1 MKRGTFWCILVV
13 GGKKWGKVG
22 KTVDNFSKA
31 KMFIG
36 EYHHS
41 IDEKGRLALPTKFRK
56 ELAQGIV
63 VTRGLDHCLFV
74 YTQAMWEKMAGR
86 IGNLPMN
93 QKNNRAFAR
102 LMLAGAMDSKID
114 GQGRV
119 VLPDYLR
126 TFGGLTKNV
135 VVAGVQDRL
144 EIWDEAE
151 WARYTKDAEQH
162 SEEIA
167 EAIELFQNEV

>member
-1 MKRGTFWCILVV
+1 
-13 GGKKWGKVG
+13 
-22 KTVDNFSKA
+22 
-31 KMFIG
+31 MFIG
-36 EYHHS
+36 EYHHT

-56 ELAQGIV
+56 DLSEGVV

-74 YTQAMWEKMAGR
+74 YTQKMWDKMAQR
-86 IGNLPMN
+86 LANLPMN
-93 QKNNRAFAR
+93 QKNNRAFTR

-119 VLPDYLR
+119 ILPDYLR
-126 TFGGLTKNV
+126 SFAQLGKNV

-144 EIWDEAE
+144 EIWDESE
-151 WARYTKDAEQH
+151 WERYTKDAEQH

-167 EAIELFQNEV
+167 EAIELFQNEQ

>member
-1 MKRGTFWCILVV
+1 
-13 GGKKWGKVG
+13 
-22 KTVDNFSKA
+22 
-31 KMFIG
+31 MFIG
-36 EYHHS
+36 EYHHN

-56 ELAQGIV
+56 ELAQGVV

-74 YTQAMWEKMAGR
+74 YTQEMWEKVAGR

-135 VVAGVQDRL
+135 VIAGVQDRL
-144 EIWDEAE
+144 EIWDESE
-151 WARYTKDAEQH
+151 WNRYTKDAEQH

-167 EAIELFQNEV
+167 EAIELFQNEA

>member
-1 MKRGTFWCILVV
+1 
-13 GGKKWGKVG
+13 
-22 KTVDNFSKA
+22 
-31 KMFIG
+31 MFIG
-36 EYHHS
+36 EYHHN

-56 ELAQGIV
+56 DLAKGIV

-74 YTQAMWEKMAGR
+74 YTQEMWEKMAGR
-86 IGNLPMN
+86 IANLPMN

-102 LMLAGAMDSKID
+102 LMMAGAMDSKID

-144 EIWDEAE
+144 EIWDEIA

-167 EAIELFQNEV
+167 EVVELFQNEG

>member
-1 MKRGTFWCILVV
+1 ML
-13 GGKKWGKVG
+13 
-22 KTVDNFSKA
+22 
-31 KMFIG
+31 IG

-41 IDEKGRLALPTKFRK
+41 VDEKGRLALPTKFRK
-56 ELAQGIV
+56 DLSAGVV

-74 YTQAMWEKMAGR
+74 YTKQTWDKVAGR
-86 IGNLPMN
+86 LANLPMN

-102 LMLAGAMDSKID
+102 LMLAGAMDAQID

-126 TFGGLTKNV
+126 TFAGLSKNV
-135 VVAGVQDRL
+135 VVAGVHDRL

-151 WARYTKDAEQH
+151 WEKYTKDAEQH

-167 EAIELFQNEV
+167 EQIELFQNEI